1 MLQKTNDGITTDHIK
16 FENGDEYIGDL
27 YEGQA
32 IKNGRFLEKNG
43 NIYEG
48 NWIKNLRQGRGK
60 QIWIGNDG
68 KLN

>member
-48 NWIKNLRQGRGK
+48 N
-60 QIWIGNDG
+60 
-68 KLN
+68 